1 MNDTS
6 RYIVAIV
13 LAMVIL
19 FSWQIIFPV
28 EERVSQNN
36 IIENSPNLSPEETK
50 DKNFITTVN
59 QETCSTTP
67 VIIENEIRRI
77 Y

>member
-28 EERVSQNN
+28 EERVSPNN

-50 DKNFITTVN
+50 DKNFIRTVN
-59 QETCSTTP
+59 QEICSSTP
-67 VIIENEIRRI
+67 VI
-77 Y
+77 

>member
-13 LAMVIL
+13 LAMIIL

-28 EERVSQNN
+28 EERVSPNN
-36 IIENSPNLSPEETK
+36 IIENSANFRTLHVLPAAKALSYTG
-50 DKNFITTVN
+50 KNN
-59 QETCSTTP
+59 QK
-67 VIIENEIRRI
+67 
-77 Y
+77 

>member
-13 LAMVIL
+13 LAMIIL

-28 EERVSQNN
+28 EEPIVQNN
-36 IIENSPNLSPEETK
+36 IVENSPNLTPEETK
-50 DKNFITTVN
+50 DKNFIPTLK
-59 QETCSTTP
+59 SR
-67 VIIENEIRRI
+67 IMFIESYYNRK
-77 Y
+77 

>member
-13 LAMVIL
+13 LAMIIL

-28 EERVSQNN
+28 EEPIVQNN
-36 IIENSPNLSPEETK
+36 TVENSPNLTPEETK
-50 DKNFITTVN
+50 DKIFIL
-59 QETCSTTP
+59 SFL
-67 VIIENEIRRI
+67 RG
-77 Y
+77 